1 MLKNIFGNIGILTL
15 SVLMAAL
22 LDSCATEDLPRSDT
36 EPVPLEV
43 NVRLSGKHSPSR
55 ADAAE
60 EYNDRWCYRKFESG
74 NVLGFYSS
82 SGNYETGG
90 GLGAFSNIP
99 LMCVSNSA
107 MRYQFREM
115 DGSKISTQYLK
126 ADEVFLYFP
135 YDENVNSGYGMA
147 LRRQARDE
155 YEEDKD
161 YGKTTERCVDL
172 LTMSALDENSL
183 QNSILDG
190 TMSHTFAELIIMR
203 GEGFDQLPDNVD
215 HSIYVVMKKPYTN
228 VRVNNAANPWKC
240 TIELSYDAS
249 AEALLAKK
257 NARYWETWEGDKYAE
272 TGSGAEPR
280 EAWCAVLPTTPQT
293 PTEIDYIEL
302 YDNDGVLQRV
312 SALSLME
319 KTRKLQS
326 GWRYPVEI
334 VMNELVPTIYPYT
347 ITKWD
352 GDIDLTDERVRGIH
366 SAQEFSEWM
375 VVYNTYLNGNLTEEA
390 LAPYGDKV
398 IVSDTESYWQFY
410 ILDNLNLS
418 GVTVNNGYIIPQLQD
433 VIDARG
439 DFFVDGATK
448 LGNFRLTNLPAAL
461 VGNMSG
467 HGGLHNID
475 IGSTTI
481 ISRLNSPAGILVNNM
496 EAGTIDNV
504 NIINGALVSNGPVG
518 LVAGS
523 MSGGTVTDCN
533 LSGLISGSASMD
545 INGYLTGQGGAAT
558 NWFKNNN
565 VNVVFS
571 PNN

>member
-1 MLKNIFGNIGILTL
+1 MIL
-15 SVLMAAL
+15 SVVLAAMSG
-22 LDSCATEDLPRSDT
+22 SCTSEDIPPEDHAS
-36 EPVPLEV
+36 VPLEV
-43 NVRLSGKHSPSR
+43 NVRLAANQPPSR
-55 ADAAE
+55 AGAE

-82 SGNYETGG
+82 SGNYDIDGG
-90 GLGAFSNIP
+90 KGAFSNIP
-99 LMCVSNSA
+99 LMCVSNSD

-115 DGSKISTQYLK
+115 DGSRISTQYLK
-126 ADEVFLYFP
+126 ADGVFLYFP
-135 YDENVNSGYGMA
+135 YDENINSGYGMS
-147 LRRQARDE
+147 LRRQAVDA

-161 YGKTTERCVDL
+161 FGKTTERCVDL
-172 LTMSALDENSL
+172 LTMSALDESSL

-203 GEGFDQLPDNVD
+203 GEGFDRLPATAD
-215 HSIYVVMKKPYTN
+215 HNIYVVMKKPYTN
-228 VRVNNAANPWKC
+228 LKVNNAANPWKC
-240 TIELSYDAS
+240 TIELGYDPAVEGS
-249 AEALLAKK
+249 VAKK
-257 NARYWETWEGDKYAE
+257 DARYWETWEGDKYAE

-312 SALSLME
+312 SAVSLMQN
-319 KTRKLQS
+319 TRKLQS

-334 VMNELVPTIYPYT
+334 VMNELVPTIYPHT
-347 ITKWD
+347 ISKWD
-352 GDIDLTDERVRGIH
+352 GDIDLTDERTRGIH
-366 SAQEFSEWM
+366 SAQEFSEWII
-375 VVYNTYLNGNLTEEA
+375 VYNTYLNGNLTEEA

-433 VIDARG
+433 VIDAKG
-439 DFFVDGATK
+439 NFFVDGASQ

-461 VGNMSG
+461 VGTMSG

-481 ISRLNSPAGILVNNM
+481 ISNLTTPAGILVNNM
-496 EAGTIDNV
+496 QTGTIDNV
-504 NIINGALVSNGPVG
+504 NVINGALVSNGPVG

-523 MSGGTVTDCN
+523 MSGGIVSGCTF
-533 LSGLISGSASMD
+533 SGLISGSTSMD
-545 INGYLTGQGGAAT
+545 VNGFLTGRGGAAT